1 MHKDGTPQFHK
12 SCGACSTKLVKHKL
26 SPICFT
32 CSNRFHPACVELTP
46 SDVKFLISTNA
57 LQTWI
62 CKYCI
67 SSILPHCSSS
77 TFPRYEESHCK
88 NVKIDSAKPTPKTR
102 EICKT
107 CNKLGNRL
115 LKCDLC
121 SENSHARCFAGQ
133 LGCKSCLRDIY
144 PGYDINPRDLFDYK
158 NDALFNPYN
167 SDSDI
172 NYVGNDGNEIDHG
185 YLPWS
190 KCSNLLNNCKYYEF
204 SEVQKSRNYELKIL
218 SLNIRSLKDKISKL
232 NENSDEYSKFD
243 VLAFNEINLDPQNLT
258 FGVSELTLNGFH
270 PPFIQAPARASNKG
284 GGLAIYVNKSLTT
297 VSNCK
302 VLSELSSNADPNK
315 GEFLFLEIKTK
326 YKTIIVCNMYRSP
339 SGDVNSFISEL
350 DTRLQALQSRRN
362 KMVIFVSDSNIDLLK
377 FEHDEPATKLVN
389 LFSENGYAPTISRP
403 TRVTSHTN
411 TLIDHIFLNN
421 CAAVTRSGVITE
433 SLSDHMATFVN
444 VILDQ
449 NKIDCKLSDQEDPS
463 YNQNQI
469 NDENLI
475 KFKCDIQN
483 TDWDFLLSVDCAD
496 EKFNLFESKYREI
509 YDKNFPKKTKGL
521 KRRKCNK
528 PWILPWLESAC
539 DRKNKLYK
547 TYIKNPTSDNEIKY
561 KKMKCF
567 VAKHIDKA
575 KKKFYENY
583 FKRYSGDGRKQWDM
597 INQLLNRKTKGRT
610 KISKLSYNDK
620 SITNSQQIA
629 DSFNEYFCNI
639 AHKLKE
645 EHSGGRPPEATIG
658 TMRRNLTSM
667 TVNDCTTYEIENIIK
682 ELKNKATSDISMVPL
697 KLVGDIIS
705 PVIQHITSA
714 SMKQGI
720 FPTKLKCAKVIPL
733 HKGGSTTDITNYRPI
748 SLLSCFSKIY
758 EKLMQARLTTFLKV
772 NNLLYK
778 SQYGFRSGHCCE
790 HAILEAQC
798 KLNDALQRK
807 QIAVLLLLDFSKA
820 FDMVDHDILLRK
832 LEHYGIRGICLNWFS
847 SYLTNRK
854 QFVYVN
860 NHSSDKL
867 SLRYSVPQGSVLG
880 PILFLLYIN
889 DLPEVSRLANFVFF
903 ADDAN
908 IIITADNYI
917 ELSEKVNTVLTLI
930 ETWVK
935 NNGLKLNIEKTKYMI
950 FTNKTKQQISISLY
964 GEPIKESSCERFL
977 GVMIDSRLTWSQHI
991 NLLSTKVS
999 RNAGILYKLKSFVPD
1014 SVLKMLYNS
1023 FIQSHMNYCSS
1034 VWGLGSKN
1042 SISKLFTAQKK
1053 AIRAIENQFN
1063 ALFYDKNTG
1072 STPCHTKNIFNRNR
1086 ILTIH
1091 NIISKN
1097 CLMQLHKVYL
1107 NVTPASISSLFRI
1120 VNVIK
1125 PRRDPLYFE
1134 IPYSR
1139 LISSDKLITH
1149 KGPKMYNKIANDY
1162 NSNLSKEE
1170 LPLQRKFANSFKA
1183 SLNSY
1188 LLNVQCLGDETWNDE
1203 NFALLK

>member
-1 MHKDGTPQFHK
+1 MHLNGKPQNHN
-12 SCGACSTKLVKHKL
+12 SCGACSKKLVKHKIF
-26 SPICFT
+26 PICFT
-32 CSNRFHPACVELTP
+32 CSNKFHHACVELTP
-46 SDVKFLISTNA
+46 SDVKLLISTNL

-62 CKYCI
+62 CKYC
-67 SSILPHCSSS
+67 SLSI
-77 TFPRYEESHCK
+77 FPKYDEGHCK
-88 NVKIDSAKPTPKTR
+88 NEKINSTKLTATTR

-107 CNKLGNRL
+107 CKKLGNRL
-115 LKCDLC
+115 LQCDLC

-133 LGCKSCLRDIY
+133 LGCKSCLREIY

-158 NDALFNPYN
+158 NNALFNPYN
-167 SDSDI
+167 FDLDI

-190 KCSNLLNNCKYYEF
+190 KCSDLLNNCNYYEF

-218 SLNIRSLKDKISKL
+218 SLNIRSLKDKISNL
-232 NENSDEYSKFD
+232 NENSDEYAKFD
-243 VLAFNEINLDPQNLT
+243 VLCFNETNCDPQNFT

-270 PPFIQAPARASNKG
+270 PPFIQTPARASNKG
-284 GGLAIYVNKSLTT
+284 GGLAIYVNKNLTT
-297 VSNCK
+297 EINCK
-302 VLSELSSNADPNK
+302 VLSELSSNTDPNK

-350 DTRLQALQSRRN
+350 DSRLQALQSRRN

-377 FEHDEPATKLVN
+377 FGHVESATKLVN
-389 LFSENGYAPTISRP
+389 LFSENGFAPTISRP

-421 CAAVTRSGVITE
+421 CAAVTKSGVITE
-433 SLSDHMATFVN
+433 SLSDHMAVFVN

-449 NKIDCKLSDQEDPS
+449 NKIDCKLSGQEDPS

-469 NDENLI
+469 NDENLT
-475 KFKCDIQN
+475 KFKRDIQN

-509 YDKNFPKKTKGL
+509 YDKNFPKKTKKL

-547 TYIKNPTSDNEIKY
+547 TYIKNPTSDNETKY

-583 FKRYSGDGRKQWDM
+583 FRRYSDDGRKQWDM
-597 INQLLNRKTKGRT
+597 INQLLNRKTKGKT
-610 KISKLSYNDK
+610 KISKLYYNDQW
-620 SITNSQQIA
+620 ITNSQQIA
-629 DSFNEYFCNI
+629 DTFNEFFCNI
-639 AHKLKE
+639 AHKLKD
-645 EHSGGRPPEATIG
+645 EHTNTNLFGRPPEATLG

-667 TVNDCTTYEIENIIK
+667 NVNDCTTYEIENIIK
-682 ELKNKATSDISMVPL
+682 ELKNKATSDISTVPL

-733 HKGGSTTDITNYRPI
+733 HKGGSTTEITNYRPI

-758 EKLMQARLTTFLKV
+758 EKLMQVRLTQFLKV

-778 SQYGFRSGHCCE
+778 SQYGFRSGHCCD
-790 HAILEAQC
+790 HALLEAQC
-798 KLNDALQRK
+798 KLNDALQKK

-832 LEHYGIRGICLNWFS
+832 LEHYGIRGICLDWFS
-847 SYLTNRK
+847 SYLTNR
-854 QFVYVN
+854 QQYVHVN
-860 NHSSDKL
+860 NHSSNKL

-889 DLPEVSRLANFVFF
+889 DLPEVSKLANFVFF

-917 ELSEKVNTVLTLI
+917 ELSEKVNTVLTLVQS
-930 ETWVK
+930 WVK
-935 NNGLKLNIEKTKYMI
+935 NNGLKLNIAKTKYMI
-950 FTNKTKQQISISLY
+950 FTNKTKQEITISLD
-964 GEPIKESSCERFL
+964 GQRITESSCERFL

-991 NLLSTKVS
+991 NLLATKIS
-999 RNAGILYKLKSFVPD
+999 RNAGILYKLKNFVPD
-1014 SVLKMLYNS
+1014 SVLKMIYNS

-1034 VWGLGSKN
+1034 VWGLGSNN
-1042 SISKLFTAQKK
+1042 SISKLFIAQKK
-1053 AIRAIENQFN
+1053 AIRAIENKFN
-1063 ALFYDKNTG
+1063 VFFYDKTTG
-1072 STPCHTKNIFNRNR
+1072 NTPCHTKSIFNRNKV
-1086 ILTIH
+1086 LTIH
-1091 NIISKN
+1091 NLITKN

-1107 NVTPASISSLFRI
+1107 NVTPTSISSLFKI
-1120 VNVIK
+1120 INLNQ
-1125 PRRDPLYFE
+1125 PRRDPLFFE

-1139 LISSDKLITH
+1139 LKSSDNLITH
-1149 KGPKMYNKIANDY
+1149 KGPKMYNKIANSY
-1162 NSNLSKEE
+1162 NNNLSNEE

-1188 LLNVQCLGDETWNDE
+1188 LLKIQCLGDETWNSE
-1203 NFALLK
+1203 NFALLQ